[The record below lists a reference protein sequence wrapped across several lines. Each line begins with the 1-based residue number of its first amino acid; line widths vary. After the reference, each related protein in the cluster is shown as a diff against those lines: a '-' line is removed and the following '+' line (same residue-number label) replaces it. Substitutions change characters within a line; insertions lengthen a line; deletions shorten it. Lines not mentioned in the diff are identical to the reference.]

1 MKTVVALL
9 VILAVI
15 VLAVGPVSAVDYPN
29 LNGVI
34 ISDFAHVLTQ
44 SDIND
49 LTARIRSLEENTT
62 IQIAAITVRTTNGE
76 DPTLY
81 AAHIGTRNGV
91 GQRATDNG
99 IVLLLIVD
107 DNHWAIATGSGIEG
121 DVTDLDVGRING
133 EIRPYLGDKQYY
145 QCFSIAVDRISGL
158 VDNKNTTPV
167 KPANDT
173 MTLIIAVIIGV
184 IITGLG
190 VAVGAYDDEDNGF
203 IGGFGGG
210 GSGGFGGGG
219 FSGGGGSI

>member
-1 MKTVVALL
+1 MKNIVALL
-9 VILAVI
+9 AILAVMVI
-15 VLAVGPVSAVDYPN
+15 IVGPVSAIDYPN
-29 LNGVI
+29 LGGEIV
-34 ISDFAHVLTQ
+34 SDFAHVLTPAQ
-44 SDIND
+44 IND
-49 LTARIRSLEENTT
+49 LTTRIMSLEENTT
-62 IQIAAITVRTTNGE
+62 IQVAAVTVRNTNGE

-133 EIRPYLGDKQYY
+133 EIRPYLGDGQYY

-158 VDNKNTTPV
+158 MDNKNTPAA
-167 KPANDT
+167 KPTGN
-173 MTLIIAVIIGV
+173 TLVIIVAVIVV
-184 IITGLG
+184 IILIGLKAAAG
-190 VAVGAYDDEDNGF
+190 DDDDD
-203 IGGFGGG
+203 GGFVGGFNGG